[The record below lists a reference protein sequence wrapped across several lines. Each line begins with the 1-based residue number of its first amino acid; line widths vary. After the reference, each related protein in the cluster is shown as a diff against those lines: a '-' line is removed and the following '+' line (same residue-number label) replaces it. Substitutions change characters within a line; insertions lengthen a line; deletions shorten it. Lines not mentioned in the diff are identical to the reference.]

1 MTTVRIIKE
10 RLTYIFESA
19 IVYFCFDYFVFK
31 TSFLKCFS
39 FVGFKSFLPVTL
51 GLNFGPY
58 GVIGE
63 LIAVTVKMFLTRQ
76 VFEFY
81 IMECLIVI
89 ILGLGSWILWHV
101 QSYTHRIRFRY
112 LYSYIRYVLM
122 IVFLSLIC
130 AYIGTKLINEI
141 AFNDIFIWNVAM
153 SILVG
158 IPIDIIFCGL
168 MNLDPILP
176 PVTVHGKR
184 IELVDDIRHALDNNP
199 ESLATFNEKIEELLM
214 KEKVDMKRMFEIQN
228 VVEELYLRIIRK
240 YPNIVID
247 AKVNYDIT
255 FSLECLFIQRK
266 YNPFILHEDEDKLDL
281 AGLTIIKH
289 RALLARYKYNTG
301 LNKVHIV
308 V

>member
-10 RLTYIFESA
+10 RLAYIFESA

-89 ILGLGSWILWHV
+89 ILGLGSWILWHL

-184 IELVDDIRHALDNNP
+184 IELVDDIRHALDNKP
-199 ESLATFNEKIEELLM
+199 ESLAIFNEKIEELLM

-240 YPNIVID
+240 YCRQNLLL
-247 AKVNYDIT
+247 KVMP
-255 FSLECLFIQRK
+255 L
-266 YNPFILHEDEDKLDL
+266 
-281 AGLTIIKH
+281 
-289 RALLARYKYNTG
+289 
-301 LNKVHIV
+301 
-308 V
+308 